1 LTTAGQKRHPQAN
14 GKLPDRWSA
23 QANKLAITGG
33 EPLRKTPFT
42 QWPLADEKERAA
54 IEDVLTSSK
63 WGGQPFPGK
72 YAVAFAKQFAEL
84 HTVKYAQCVNTG
96 TVAIQAALKAIGI
109 QPGDEVIAPAYTW
122 EGTVGPVLLLNA
134 VPVFVDVDPETYCMD
149 AKLIEKAITP
159 KTKAILPVHLGMRFA
174 DIDEILRI
182 ASKHGLKVIEDCAH
196 AHGGMWNGKGAG
208 SMGDLGAFSFQ
219 SSKLITCGEG
229 GAVITN
235 NLECMELVESYI
247 NAGRA
252 SVTDQFHHRIVGFN
266 YRLGE
271 FQAAVLCAQLERLPK
286 QAKIREQNMAH
297 FEARLQRVPAIGLL
311 KPDPRI
317 TRVAPYGYVLKYFS
331 KEAKDIP
338 RTAFVA
344 ALQLEGIPCDGLF
357 YEPVYKSSLFP
368 VKASDFPAL
377 SWGRERPL
385 DLRNM
390 YSCPEAER
398 AAYQEA
404 VWFPHQLFL
413 GSRKDVDAIAD
424 AIHKVLENIEQL
436 RGLDHK
442 AILAQRLSRADRES

>member
-1 LTTAGQKRHPQAN
+1 MG
-14 GKLPDRWSA
+14 
-23 QANKLAITGG
+23 KLAITGG

-42 QWPLADEKERAA
+42 QWPFATKDESAA
-54 IEDVLTSSK
+54 LEDVLGSSK

-72 YAVAFAKQFAEL
+72 HAEAFAKKFAQVQ
-84 HTVKYAQCVNTG
+84 TAKYAQCVNTG

-109 QPGDEVIAPAYTW
+109 LPGDEVIAPAYTW
-122 EGTVGPVLLLNA
+122 EGTVGPVLLLGA
-134 VPVFVDVDPETYCMD
+134 VPVFVDVDPDTYCLD

-174 DIDEILRI
+174 DMDEILRI
-182 ASKHGLKVIEDCAH
+182 AAKHNLKVIEDCAH
-196 AHGGMWNGKGAG
+196 AHGGMWKGKGAG

-235 NLECMELVESYI
+235 NLEYMEKVQSYI

-252 SVTDQFHHRIVGFN
+252 SVTDQFHHRIIGFN

-271 FQAAVLCAQLERLPK
+271 FQAAVLGPQLDRLP
-286 QAKIREQNMAH
+286 EQSALRDKNMAYL
-297 FEARLQRVPAIGLL
+297 EKRLTGTSGIGLL

-317 TRVAPYGYVLKYFS
+317 TRLAPYGYVLKYFAE
-331 KEAKDIP
+331 KAKDIP
-338 RTAFVA
+338 RAAFVA

-368 VKASDFPAL
+368 VNPADFPAL
-377 SWGRERPL
+377 SWGREKPL

-390 YSCPEAER
+390 YSCPESEK
-398 AAYQEA
+398 AAYHEA
-404 VWFPHQLFL
+404 VWFMHQMFL
-413 GSRKDVDAIAD
+413 GSEKDVDAIAD
-424 AIHKVLENIEQL
+424 GIHKVLEHIEEL
-436 RGLDHK
+436 RNLDHK
-442 AILAQRLSRADRES
+442 AIRNQRLSRADRES